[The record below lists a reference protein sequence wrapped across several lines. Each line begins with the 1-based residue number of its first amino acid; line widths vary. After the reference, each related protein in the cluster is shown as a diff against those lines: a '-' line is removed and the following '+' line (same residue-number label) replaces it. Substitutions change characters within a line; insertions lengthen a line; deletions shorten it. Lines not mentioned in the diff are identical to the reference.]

1 MVNQT
6 LKEYV
11 HAIANRYVA
20 YFDVYRNDRLGSTP
34 LAFKALYKRRD
45 ERYLMTKTIKVWGV
59 ENQQAVF
66 VSASDTPV
74 TQEFIHRF
82 QNDMK
87 GKVDQFVTHDK
98 DHMSTILL
106 GVVVTDQ
113 PVSEEIK
120 KGVTK
125 YRKLKWIR
133 YGLHGWAELY
143 MAVVDLSVGSVFTNP
158 KAQSF
163 VEPFQKLL
171 TEEDKA

>member
-1 MVNQT
+1 MENQT

-11 HAIANRYVA
+11 HKLANRYVA
-20 YFDVYRNDRLGSTP
+20 YFDVYRDDYIGSIP

-66 VSASDTPV
+66 VSTSDTPV

-87 GKVDQFVTHDK
+87 DKVDQFVTHDK

-106 GVVVTDQ
+106 GVIVTDQ
-113 PVSEEIK
+113 PVPEEVK
-120 KGVTK
+120 KGVK
-125 YRKLKWIR
+125 NYRKIKWIR

-143 MAVVDLSVGSVFTNP
+143 IAVVDLKVGSVYVNP

-171 TEEDKA
+171 TEEDKS